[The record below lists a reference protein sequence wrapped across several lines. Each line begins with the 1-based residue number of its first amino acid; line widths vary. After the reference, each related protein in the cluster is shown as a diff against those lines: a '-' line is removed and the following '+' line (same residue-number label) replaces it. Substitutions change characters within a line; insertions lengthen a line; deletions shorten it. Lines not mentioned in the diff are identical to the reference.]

1 MERWG
6 FYLSG
11 IKFGILEMD
20 NNEICHQML
29 DVMTNEYVEKEV
41 LKADD
46 SRYQVMGKMNVY
58 EALSRLTEYE
68 KGIASGEDRFETC
81 HVKSSQNAVKV
92 NMFRE
97 S

>member
-29 DVMTNEYVEKEV
+29 DVMTNEYVEIEV
-41 LKADD
+41 L
-46 SRYQVMGKMNVY
+46 
-58 EALSRLTEYE
+58 
-68 KGIASGEDRFETC
+68 
-81 HVKSSQNAVKV
+81 
-92 NMFRE
+92 
-97 S
+97 